1 MLLEVLLTLSKY
13 LSFLS
18 SFAFVGL
25 LLAMSLL
32 TVNTEGNFS
41 ANSLALRRKAS
52 LIGLIWF
59 FSSFSY
65 IIATLADILGVSFT
79 DALDITTVRSFVSQ
93 ILIGRYLLAQTL
105 AAFIVGYLI
114 LRPSAITITTEFPLI
129 EEGNEIV
136 VTDPNGKRVD
146 TGILTVLGTDAVAEM
161 KPLETSGLYKVTYLL
176 LAEADIP
183 LEGSYTFTYS
193 AVVISTP
200 SASATPQPSA
210 SATSEPVGSNFGTN
224 LFVIFLL
231 GLSILV
237 LIGMGAYARKIFKE
251 K

>member
-1 MLLEVLLTLSKY
+1 VT
-13 LSFLS
+13 S
-18 SFAFVGL
+18 S
-25 LLAMSLL
+25 
-32 TVNTEGNFS
+32 
-41 ANSLALRRKAS
+41 RKA
-52 LIGLIWF
+52 
-59 FSSFSY
+59 
-65 IIATLADILGVSFT
+65 
-79 DALDITTVRSFVSQ
+79 
-93 ILIGRYLLAQTL
+93 ILISAALITFIFAPAAQANTL
-105 AAFIVGYLI
+105 VATSPIAGSTLKAG
-114 LRPSAITITTEFPLI
+114 PSAITITTEFPLI
-129 EEGNEIV
+129 EEGNEII

-161 KPLETSGLYKVTYLL
+161 KPLETSGVYKVSYLL

-237 LIGMGAYARKIFKE
+237 LVGMGAYARKIFKE
-251 K
+251 R

>member
-1 MLLEVLLTLSKY
+1 MK
-13 LSFLS
+13 S
-18 SFAFVGL
+18 S
-25 LLAMSLL
+25 
-32 TVNTEGNFS
+32 
-41 ANSLALRRKAS
+41 RKAILVTAA
-52 LIGLIWF
+52 LITLLF
-59 FSSFSY
+59 APAAQANTLVATSP
-65 IIATLADILGVSFT
+65 IAGSTLKAG
-79 DALDITTVRSFVSQ
+79 
-93 ILIGRYLLAQTL
+93 
-105 AAFIVGYLI
+105 
-114 LRPSAITITTEFPLI
+114 PSAISITTEFPLI

-183 LEGSYTFTYS
+183 LEGSFTFTYS

-200 SASATPQPSA
+200 SAVATPQPSA
-210 SATSEPVGSNFGTN
+210 SATSEPIGSNFGTN
-224 LFVIFLL
+224 LFVISLL

-237 LIGMGAYARKIFKE
+237 LVGMGAYARKIFKE

>member
-1 MLLEVLLTLSKY
+1 MK
-13 LSFLS
+13 S
-18 SFAFVGL
+18 SG
-25 LLAMSLL
+25 
-32 TVNTEGNFS
+32 
-41 ANSLALRRKAS
+41 KA
-52 LIGLIWF
+52 
-59 FSSFSY
+59 
-65 IIATLADILGVSFT
+65 
-79 DALDITTVRSFVSQ
+79 
-93 ILIGRYLLAQTL
+93 ILISAALITFLFAPAAQANTL
-105 AAFIVGYLI
+105 VATSPIAGSTLKAG
-114 LRPSAITITTEFPLI
+114 PSAITITTEFPLLD
-129 EEGNEIV
+129 EGNEIV

-161 KPLETSGLYKVTYLL
+161 KPLETSGLYKVSYLL

-200 SASATPQPSA
+200 SASAAPQPSA

-251 K
+251 R

>member
-1 MLLEVLLTLSKY
+1 MK
-13 LSFLS
+13 S
-18 SFAFVGL
+18 S
-25 LLAMSLL
+25 
-32 TVNTEGNFS
+32 
-41 ANSLALRRKAS
+41 RKAILATAA
-52 LIGLIWF
+52 LITFLYAPAAQANTLVAT
-59 FSSFSY
+59 SP
-65 IIATLADILGVSFT
+65 IAGSTLKAG
-79 DALDITTVRSFVSQ
+79 
-93 ILIGRYLLAQTL
+93 
-105 AAFIVGYLI
+105 
-114 LRPSAITITTEFPLI
+114 PSAITITTEFPLI
-129 EEGNEIV
+129 EEGNEII

-161 KPLETSGLYKVTYLL
+161 KPLETSGVYKVSYLL

-193 AVVISTP
+193 AIVISTP
-200 SASATPQPSA
+200 SASAAPQPSA

-251 K
+251 R

>member
-1 MLLEVLLTLSKY
+1 MKSNNKAILATAALITLLFAPAAQANTLVATSPIAGST
-13 LSFLS
+13 L
-18 SFAFVGL
+18 
-25 LLAMSLL
+25 
-32 TVNTEGNFS
+32 
-41 ANSLALRRKAS
+41 KA
-52 LIGLIWF
+52 G
-59 FSSFSY
+59 
-65 IIATLADILGVSFT
+65 
-79 DALDITTVRSFVSQ
+79 
-93 ILIGRYLLAQTL
+93 
-105 AAFIVGYLI
+105 
-114 LRPSAITITTEFPLI
+114 PSAITITTEFPLI

-161 KPLETSGLYKVTYLL
+161 KPLETSGLYKVSYLL
-176 LAEADIP
+176 LSEADIP

-193 AVVISTP
+193 AVVLSTP
-200 SASATPQPSA
+200 TASAIPQPSA
-210 SATSEPVGSNFGTN
+210 SATAEPVGSNFGTN

>member
-1 MLLEVLLTLSKY
+1 MKSSGKAILVTAALITFLFTPSAQANTLVATSPIAGST
-13 LSFLS
+13 L
-18 SFAFVGL
+18 
-25 LLAMSLL
+25 
-32 TVNTEGNFS
+32 
-41 ANSLALRRKAS
+41 KA
-52 LIGLIWF
+52 G
-59 FSSFSY
+59 
-65 IIATLADILGVSFT
+65 
-79 DALDITTVRSFVSQ
+79 
-93 ILIGRYLLAQTL
+93 
-105 AAFIVGYLI
+105 
-114 LRPSAITITTEFPLI
+114 PSAITISTEFPLI

-161 KPLETSGLYKVTYLL
+161 KPLETSGLYKVSYLL
-176 LAEADIP
+176 LSEADIP
-183 LEGSYTFTYS
+183 LEGFYTFTYS
-193 AVVISTP
+193 AVVLTTP

-210 SATSEPVGSNFGTN
+210 SATSEPAGSNFGTN

>member
-1 MLLEVLLTLSKY
+1 MKSSGKAILVTAALITFLFSPAAQANTLVATSPIAGST
-13 LSFLS
+13 L
-18 SFAFVGL
+18 
-25 LLAMSLL
+25 
-32 TVNTEGNFS
+32 
-41 ANSLALRRKAS
+41 KA
-52 LIGLIWF
+52 G
-59 FSSFSY
+59 
-65 IIATLADILGVSFT
+65 
-79 DALDITTVRSFVSQ
+79 
-93 ILIGRYLLAQTL
+93 
-105 AAFIVGYLI
+105 
-114 LRPSAITITTEFPLI
+114 PSAITISTEFPLI

-161 KPLETSGLYKVTYLL
+161 KPLETSGLYKVSYLL
-176 LAEADIP
+176 LSEADIP

-193 AVVISTP
+193 AVVLSTP
-200 SASATPQPSA
+200 TASAIPQPSA
-210 SATSEPVGSNFGTN
+210 SATAEPVGSNFGTN

>member
-1 MLLEVLLTLSKY
+1 MKSSRRAIVITAALIAFLFTPTAHANTLVATSPIAGST
-13 LSFLS
+13 L
-18 SFAFVGL
+18 
-25 LLAMSLL
+25 
-32 TVNTEGNFS
+32 
-41 ANSLALRRKAS
+41 KA
-52 LIGLIWF
+52 G
-59 FSSFSY
+59 
-65 IIATLADILGVSFT
+65 
-79 DALDITTVRSFVSQ
+79 
-93 ILIGRYLLAQTL
+93 
-105 AAFIVGYLI
+105 
-114 LRPSAITITTEFPLI
+114 PSAITITTEFPLI

-210 SATSEPVGSNFGTN
+210 SASSEPVGSNFGTN

-251 K
+251 R

>member
-1 MLLEVLLTLSKY
+1 MK
-13 LSFLS
+13 S
-18 SFAFVGL
+18 S
-25 LLAMSLL
+25 
-32 TVNTEGNFS
+32 
-41 ANSLALRRKAS
+41 RKAILATAA
-52 LIGLIWF
+52 LITFLYAPAAQANTLVAT
-59 FSSFSY
+59 SP
-65 IIATLADILGVSFT
+65 IAGSTLKAG
-79 DALDITTVRSFVSQ
+79 
-93 ILIGRYLLAQTL
+93 
-105 AAFIVGYLI
+105 
-114 LRPSAITITTEFPLI
+114 PSAITITTEFPLI

-161 KPLETSGLYKVTYLL
+161 KPLETSGLYKVSYLL

-193 AVVISTP
+193 AIVISTP
-200 SASATPQPSA
+200 SASAAPQPSA
-210 SATSEPVGSNFGTN
+210 SATSEPIGSNFGTN

-251 K
+251 R

>member
-1 MLLEVLLTLSKY
+1 MKSSRRAILATAALITLLFAPAAQANTLVATSPIAGST
-13 LSFLS
+13 L
-18 SFAFVGL
+18 
-25 LLAMSLL
+25 
-32 TVNTEGNFS
+32 
-41 ANSLALRRKAS
+41 KA
-52 LIGLIWF
+52 G
-59 FSSFSY
+59 
-65 IIATLADILGVSFT
+65 
-79 DALDITTVRSFVSQ
+79 
-93 ILIGRYLLAQTL
+93 
-105 AAFIVGYLI
+105 
-114 LRPSAITITTEFPLI
+114 PSAITITTEFPLI

-161 KPLETSGLYKVTYLL
+161 KPLETTGLYKVSYLL
-176 LAEADIP
+176 LSEADIP
-183 LEGSYTFTYS
+183 LEGSFTFTYS
-193 AVVISTP
+193 AVVLSTP

-210 SATSEPVGSNFGTN
+210 SATAQPVGSNFGTN

>member
-1 MLLEVLLTLSKY
+1 MK
-13 LSFLS
+13 S
-18 SFAFVGL
+18 S
-25 LLAMSLL
+25 
-32 TVNTEGNFS
+32 
-41 ANSLALRRKAS
+41 RKAILATAA
-52 LIGLIWF
+52 LITFLYAPAAQANTLVAT
-59 FSSFSY
+59 SP
-65 IIATLADILGVSFT
+65 IAGSTLKAG
-79 DALDITTVRSFVSQ
+79 
-93 ILIGRYLLAQTL
+93 
-105 AAFIVGYLI
+105 
-114 LRPSAITITTEFPLI
+114 PSAITITTEFPLI

-200 SASATPQPSA
+200 SASAAPQPSA

-251 K
+251 R

>member
-1 MLLEVLLTLSKY
+1 MTSSGKAILATAALITLLFAPAAQANTLVATTPIAGST
-13 LSFLS
+13 L
-18 SFAFVGL
+18 
-25 LLAMSLL
+25 
-32 TVNTEGNFS
+32 
-41 ANSLALRRKAS
+41 KA
-52 LIGLIWF
+52 G
-59 FSSFSY
+59 
-65 IIATLADILGVSFT
+65 
-79 DALDITTVRSFVSQ
+79 
-93 ILIGRYLLAQTL
+93 
-105 AAFIVGYLI
+105 
-114 LRPSAITITTEFPLI
+114 PSAITITTEFPLI
-129 EEGNEIV
+129 EEGNEII

-183 LEGSYTFTYS
+183 LEGSFTFTYS

-200 SASATPQPSA
+200 SASAAPQPST
-210 SATSEPVGSNFGTN
+210 STTSEPVGSNFGTN